1 MKLYKLLIQADEED
15 REAMRILYFGL
26 NRISKELFKLQHELL
41 DISPSSAEKVKS
53 LYGQL
58 SSLHFIIQNWWE
70 LYIEEQKK

>member
-26 NRISKELFKLQHELL
+26 NQISKELFKLQHELL
-41 DISPSSAEKVKS
+41 DISPASAEKVKS
-53 LYGQL
+53 LFGQF

-70 LYIEEQKK
+70 LYIEEQKE